1 MLAFQQFIEY
11 ICISLNFLLLSVDL
25 YDKNIIMALQQN
37 GRISNKD
44 LAEQVA
50 LSPAPC
56 WRRVDALQKS
66 GLIKGYSV
74 VLDQEKLGLNITAFA
89 FIALDNH
96 HPETVKVFDECIR
109 QWPEVL
115 ECHATSGEHDYLL
128 KIVTADMQSY
138 NQLIYDHILSIPH
151 IRSINT
157 SFSMRQKKTTAHLPL
172 NQVADQH
179 G

>member
-1 MLAFQQFIEY
+1 MVY
-11 ICISLNFLLLSVDL
+11 IARMDQ
-25 YDKNIIMALQQN
+25 YDINIIQQLQIN

-44 LAEQVA
+44 LAKQVA

-56 WRRVDALQKS
+56 WRRVDALRHS

-74 VLDQEKLGLNITAFA
+74 VLDQEKLGLTITAFA

-96 HPETVKVFDECIR
+96 HPETVKIFDQGIR
-109 QWPEVL
+109 QWPEIL

-128 KIVTADMQSY
+128 KIVSKDMQSY
-138 NQLIYDHILSIPH
+138 NQLIYDKILTLPH

-157 SFSMRQKKTTAHLPL
+157 SFSMQQKKRTAHLPL
-172 NQVADQH
+172 DHVIS
-179 G
+179 

>member
-1 MLAFQQFIEY
+1 M
-11 ICISLNFLLLSVDL
+11 DK
-25 YDKNIIMALQQN
+25 YDKRIINQLQED

-44 LAEQVA
+44 LAEKVA

-74 VLDQEKLGLNITAFA
+74 VLDQEMLGLNITAFA
-89 FIALDNH
+89 FVTLDNH
-96 HPETVKVFDECIR
+96 HPETVKHFDEGIK
-109 QWPEVL
+109 QWPEIM

-128 KIVTADMQSY
+128 KIVSKDMQSY
-138 NQLIYDHILSIPH
+138 NQLIYDNILALPH

-157 SFSMRQKKTTAHLPL
+157 SFSMRQKKRTAHLPL
-172 NQVADQH
+172 DNITA
-179 G
+179 